1 MNSDIES
8 KLCVLACAFA
18 ADVGIDVVLSPSR
31 KRSAVIARMAAAVML
46 RDRGMSLK
54 QIGRRLGFRHHST
67 VMHYLAVAKETPQL
81 VLPIIERA
89 LDFMRSLQR
98 ASQPMPS
105 STPMTRCAER
115 GCPMPAV
122 IDGCC
127 RRHWQM
133 RHDPQPFEVHERV
146 SSGERSVVGPVKV
159 PLASLRS

>member
-18 ADVGIDVVLSPSR
+18 AEVGIDVVLSPSR

-46 RDRGMSLK
+46 RERGMSLK

-67 VMHYLAVAKETPQL
+67 VMHYLAAAKAKPDVVST
-81 VLPIIERA
+81 IIKRA
-89 LDFMRSLQR
+89 LDFIGSLQR
-98 ASQPMPS
+98 ALHP
-105 STPMTRCAER
+105 TPKAAATTRCAER

-122 IDGCC
+122 IDVWC

-133 RHDPQPFEVHERV
+133 RHDPQPFEIQERFR
-146 SSGERSVVGPVKV
+146 SGERSVIGPVMV
-159 PLASLRS
+159 PIPSLRG